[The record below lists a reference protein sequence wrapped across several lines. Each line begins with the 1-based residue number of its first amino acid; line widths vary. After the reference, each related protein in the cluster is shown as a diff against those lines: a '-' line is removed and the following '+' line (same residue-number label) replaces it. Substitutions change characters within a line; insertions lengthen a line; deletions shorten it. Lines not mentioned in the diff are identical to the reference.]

1 MKYFFTTLIALVAF
15 AGNSV
20 LCRLA
25 LQDQSIDATSF
36 TILRLLSGAMTLIM
50 IVWLTR
56 QASSNTQVN
65 TMVHKTILQLWLA
78 PFMLFLYAA
87 TFSYA
92 YILLDAG
99 LGALILFGCVQLTMI
114 TVSILQGQHL
124 GLLKWVG
131 LALAFSGLVYLVNA
145 QSGLDKVGISLTGF
159 VLMMISGIAWAAYT
173 ILGKGS
179 GTPLLDTC
187 VNFSKSLV
195 FAIPLGL
202 MYLVLESSLSV
213 SGIGLAIASG
223 AITSGIGYAIWY
235 YALNGLTPVQAGVV
249 QLMVPVIAA
258 LGGLVWIGEAITLQ
272 LVIAQLVILGGIALV
287 MFTPKAARA

>member
-1 MKYFFTTLIALVAF
+1 MAF

-25 LQDQSIDATSF
+25 LQDQSIDATTF
-36 TILRLLSGAMTLIM
+36 TILRLLSGAITLIM

-56 QASSNTQVN
+56 QASSNTQANTIVN
-65 TMVHKTILQLWLA
+65 KSTLQLWLA
-78 PFMLFLYAA
+78 PLMLFLYAA

-114 TVSILQGQHL
+114 TVSILQGQRL
-124 GLLKWVG
+124 GLLKWLG
-131 LALAFSGLVYLVNA
+131 LVMAFSGLVYLVNA
-145 QSGLDKVGISLTGF
+145 QSGLDEVDFSLTGF
-159 VLMMISGIAWAAYT
+159 VLMMISGIAWAVYT

-179 GTPLLDTC
+179 QTPLLDTC

-202 MYLVLESSLSV
+202 MYLFVESSWSV
-213 SGIGLAIASG
+213 SGFVLAIASG

-258 LGGLVWIGEAITLQ
+258 LGGLIWIGEAITMA
-272 LVIAQLVILGGIALV
+272 LVISQLVILGGIALV
-287 MFTPKAARA
+287 MFTPKAERT